1 MININRSPIMMI
13 LNIKMINMNKEMVRN
28 KINKT
33 KKQKDKYR
41 MNSMIIMINNKI
53 LMFKQVFNCK
63 MMKTKAR
70 I

>member
-33 KKQKDKYR
+33 KKYKDKYR
-41 MNSMIIMINNKI
+41 KNSMIIMINNKI